1 MKTLRQNLRLLLML
15 TFALGLTGCAREAV
29 IVHDGD
35 VMRIGPAVTGRVY
48 LLNPATGKWELSKN
62 KVTIPEGWYCTDFQE
77 KK

>member
-1 MKTLRQNLRLLLML
+1 
-15 TFALGLTGCAREAV
+15 V